1 MGSIIVFLTGV
12 YPIFEHYY
20 PPNDSQFCDVCT
32 IVLLIDIFTAIFGV
46 MSLVFLSIRLY
57 YSLWKGRMAR
67 PEVLFLQTTI
77 TLVLFIAFMEM
88 FMLPARFIPEKSE
101 MAKAIKNLVAM
112 PGILYAGLI
121 TFKLMKIV
129 NTNMKFDFRK

>member
-1 MGSIIVFLTGV
+1 
-12 YPIFEHYY
+12 
-20 PPNDSQFCDVCT
+20 
-32 IVLLIDIFTAIFGV
+32 
-46 MSLVFLSIRLY
+46 MSLVFLSMRLY

-129 NTNMKFDFRK
+129 NTNLKFYFRK